1 MWDSHCHLNLLA
13 TEPSL
18 AVAEARQ
25 GGVLGM
31 ICVGVDLAS
40 QAAVM
45 ALAET
50 HADVYASV
58 GVHPC
63 HLDAQLP
70 EISALRAWAQHPR
83 VVAIGETGLD
93 YFHEPQ
99 AAELQKESLRL
110 HIDLACE
117 LDKPLIIHTRAAA
130 AETLALLR
138 HAGERA
144 GVMHCFTEDWETA
157 KAALDLG
164 FYISFSGIISF
175 KNAEDLRQV
184 ARAVPADR
192 LLVETDSPWL
202 APVPHRGKSNRPA
215 WVVDVARCLAQ
226 VRGVALEDLAATL
239 TANTRR
245 LFQIP

>member
-13 TEPSL
+13 VDAATAL
-18 AVAEARQ
+18 AGARQ
-25 GGVLGM
+25 AGVLGM
-31 ICVGVDLAS
+31 ICVGVDLAT
-40 QAAVM
+40 QGEVM
-45 ALAET
+45 ALAEA

-63 HLDAQLP
+63 HLADQLP
-70 EISALRAWAQHPR
+70 DIAALRAWAQHPR

-93 YFHEPQ
+93 AYHEGAVSDVQ
-99 AAELQKESLRL
+99 SESLRL
-110 HIDLACE
+110 HIDLARE
-117 LDKPLIIHTRAAA
+117 LDKPLIIHTRAAPA
-130 AETLALLR
+130 ATLALLR

-175 KNAEDLRQV
+175 KNADDLRRV

-202 APVPHRGKSNRPA
+202 APVPHRGKSNEPA
-215 WVVDVARCLAQ
+215 WVVDVARALAQ

-245 LFQIP
+245 LFQLP